1 MMLPLPEMA
10 AIFLVAIVCSAGI
23 GIIGVGALWL
33 SRRRS
38 LRARLSIIVATTL
51 VSVLTGMVAISA
63 AMYLSE
69 HDLYVFLTVALA
81 SLLSTMVV
89 TWFLGRLIAR
99 EYEDLRSLTAE
110 MGEGHRLGDLSDPK
124 DVSETALLRAE
135 LVATSRKLADSAM
148 RWPRSI
154 AHDASSSPGSPMI
167 CELRWPGSR
176 PWPRLSRTG

>member
-124 DVSETALLRAE
+124 DVSET
-135 LVATSRKLADSAM
+135 
-148 RWPRSI
+148 
-154 AHDASSSPGSPMI
+154 
-167 CELRWPGSR
+167 
-176 PWPRLSRTG
+176 